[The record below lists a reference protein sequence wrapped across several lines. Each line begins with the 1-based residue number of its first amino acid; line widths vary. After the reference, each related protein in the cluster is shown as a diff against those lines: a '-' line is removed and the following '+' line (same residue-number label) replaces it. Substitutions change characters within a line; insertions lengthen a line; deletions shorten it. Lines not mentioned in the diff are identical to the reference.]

1 MPERL
6 QAPRTTRLPIQTLIS
21 PFVRFAKIESA
32 SGMVL
37 LTSTVAALVWANS
50 PWEHSYH
57 ALWNSQIPIG
67 FGGLVLS
74 ETLQQWINDGLM
86 AIFFFLVG
94 LEIKREVLI
103 GELSS
108 IRQAAFPLIAAVGG
122 TLVPALIYLLIT
134 RGSDAQKGWGIPMAT
149 DIAFALGVLSLFGNR
164 VPVALKVFVTALAI
178 VDDILAVLVIAIFY
192 TDKIQVI
199 SLAAG
204 LAGVVLALGINLL
217 GVRKPAVYAV
227 IGVVVWLA
235 MLKSGV
241 HATVA
246 GVLLAFTVPA
256 RTYVD
261 RDLFIAKGRWLL
273 KAFEDAVPDSFQAH
287 AAIHTLEAQC
297 ELIESPLHR
306 IEHYLQP
313 WVSFLVMPLFALANA
328 GVRIVGNILPATKD
342 TVSLGIALG
351 LFIGKPL
358 GIFLFA
364 WASAKFQFATPPS
377 ELSWRKILG
386 ASWLCGIGFTMS
398 LFVADLAFGGGRML
412 DMSKIGTIFA
422 SIGAAVCGGTLL
434 LSRKSPALLE
444 SAAQVPPLEIAVT
457 SRNGSSLPHC

>member
-1 MPERL
+1 MSERL
-6 QAPRTTRLPIQTLIS
+6 QASRTTNLPIQTLIS

-32 SGMVL
+32 SGLVL
-37 LTSTVAALVWANS
+37 LASTVAALVWANS

-57 ALWNSQIPIG
+57 ALWNRQIPIG
-67 FGGLVLS
+67 FGWLVLS

-108 IRQAAFPLIAAVGG
+108 IRHAAFPFIAAVGG

-134 RGSDAQKGWGIPMAT
+134 RGSNAQKGWGIPMAT
-149 DIAFALGVLSLFGNR
+149 DIAFALGVLSLLGNR
-164 VPVALKVFVTALAI
+164 VPVALKIFVTALAI
-178 VDDILAVLVIAIFY
+178 VDDILAVLVIAVFY
-192 TDKIQVI
+192 TDKIRVV

-204 LAGVVLALGINLL
+204 LAGIVFAFGINLL
-217 GVRKPAVYAV
+217 GVRKPAIYAV
-227 IGVVVWLA
+227 IGVGVWVA

-246 GVLLAFTVPA
+246 GVLLAFTIPA

-273 KAFEDAVPDSFQAH
+273 KAFEDALPNSFQAH

-313 WVSFLVMPLFALANA
+313 WISFLIMPLFALANA
-328 GVRIVGNILPATKD
+328 GVHILGNLLPAVTD
-342 TVSLGIALG
+342 SVSLGVALG
-351 LFIGKPL
+351 LFVGKPL
-358 GIFLFA
+358 GISLFA
-364 WASAKFQFATPPS
+364 WTSAKLRLATPPS
-377 ELSWRKILG
+377 ELSWREILG

-398 LFVADLAFGGGRML
+398 LFVADLAFGSGHML

-422 SIGAAVCGGTLL
+422 SIAAGMCGGSFLL
-434 LSRKSPALLE
+434 RRKSPALLE
-444 SAAQVPPLEIAVT
+444 SAAQVPAA
-457 SRNGSSLPHC
+457 

>member
-1 MPERL
+1 MSERL
-6 QAPRTTRLPIQTLIS
+6 QASRTTSLPIQTLIS

-32 SGMVL
+32 SGIVL
-37 LTSTVAALVWANS
+37 LASTVAALVWANS
-50 PWEHSYH
+50 PWAHSYH
-57 ALWNSQIPIG
+57 ALWSRQIPIG
-67 FGGLVLS
+67 FGWLVLS
-74 ETLQQWINDGLM
+74 ETLQQWVNDGLM

-108 IRQAAFPLIAAVGG
+108 IRHAAFPFIAAVGG

-134 RGSDAQKGWGIPMAT
+134 RGSEAQKGWGIPMAT
-149 DIAFALGVLSLFGNR
+149 DIAFALGVLSLLGNR
-164 VPVALKVFVTALAI
+164 VPVALKIFVTALAI
-178 VDDILAVLVIAIFY
+178 VDDILAVLVIAVFY
-192 TDKIQVI
+192 ADKIQVI

-204 LAGVVLALGINLL
+204 LAGVVLSFGINLL
-217 GVRKPAVYAV
+217 GVRKPAIYAV
-227 IGVVVWLA
+227 IGVGVWIA

-246 GVLLAFTVPA
+246 GVLLAFTIPA

-273 KAFEDAVPDSFQAH
+273 KAFEDALPNSFQAH

-313 WVSFLVMPLFALANA
+313 WISFLIMPLFALANA
-328 GVRIVGNILPATKD
+328 GVHILGNLLPAVTD
-342 TVSLGIALG
+342 SVSLAVALG
-351 LFIGKPL
+351 LFVGKPL
-358 GIFLFA
+358 GISLFA
-364 WASAKFQFATPPS
+364 WTSAKLQLATPPS
-377 ELSWRKILG
+377 ELSWREILG

-398 LFVADLAFGGGRML
+398 LFVADLAFGSGHML

-422 SIGAAVCGGTLL
+422 SIAAGMCGGAFLL
-434 LSRKSPALLE
+434 RRKSPALLE
-444 SAAQVPPLEIAVT
+444 SAAQVPAA
-457 SRNGSSLPHC
+457 